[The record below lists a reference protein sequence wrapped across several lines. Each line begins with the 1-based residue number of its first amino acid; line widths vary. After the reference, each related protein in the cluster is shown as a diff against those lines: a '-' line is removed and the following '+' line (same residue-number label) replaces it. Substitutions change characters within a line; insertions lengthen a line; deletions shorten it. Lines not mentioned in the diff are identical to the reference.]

1 MRVCSTQI
9 FAMNITVRNI
19 CISGDL
25 PTAEEL
31 LTQEIEATGDNYRS
45 YANRSVI
52 MARKLDWEHAL
63 DDAIKVR
70 CSDLVTPSQY
80 TDFVATIVPQHSAF
94 INGIYF

>member
-9 FAMNITVRNI
+9 FAMNTTVRNI

-25 PTAEEL
+25 PSAEEL
-31 LTQEIEATGDNYRS
+31 LTQEIEATGDNYRL
-45 YANRSVI
+45 YANRSVV
-52 MARKLDWEHAL
+52 MARKLDWDHAL

-70 CSDLVTPSQY
+70 CSDLVTLSQY
-80 TDFVATIVPQHSAF
+80 TNFVATIVPQHSAF